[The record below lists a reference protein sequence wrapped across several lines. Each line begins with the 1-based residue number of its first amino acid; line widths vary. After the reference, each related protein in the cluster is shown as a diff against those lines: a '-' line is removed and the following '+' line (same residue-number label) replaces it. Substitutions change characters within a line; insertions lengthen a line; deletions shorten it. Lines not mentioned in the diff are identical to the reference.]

1 MPAIRR
7 DDVDKFFDYSVH
19 VPTRTLYM
27 GGEVDE
33 YMAELFLKGM
43 VLLTAASPKDPIIV
57 VMNNPGGDDYH
68 GLGIFDAI
76 AGSECHMTI
85 VAYGHAMSMGSW
97 ILQAADDRVLAPNC
111 TVMIHYGC
119 WVANAELT
127 RQQVAAMDS
136 EYKRLNTLM
145 EQTYLARMQAKN
157 PRATLRQLQKLLENE
172 SHFTAEQAVSLGL
185 ADRIMPHP
193 TQSKERR

>member
-1 MPAIRR
+1 
-7 DDVDKFFDYSVH
+7 
-19 VPTRTLYM
+19 M

-43 VLLTAASPKDPIIV
+43 VLLTAASPKDPIVV

-68 GLGIFDAI
+68 GLGIYDAI
-76 AGSECHMTI
+76 AGSACHITI

-119 WVANAELT
+119 WPVDAELT
-127 RQQVAAMDS
+127 RQQAAAIDS
-136 EYKRLNTLM
+136 EYKRLNELM
-145 EQTYLARMQAKN
+145 EQTYLCRMREKN
-157 PRATLRQLQKLLENE
+157 PNTTLRQLQKLLEKE

-185 ADRIMPHP
+185 ADKVLPYA
-193 TQSKERR
+193 TQDK